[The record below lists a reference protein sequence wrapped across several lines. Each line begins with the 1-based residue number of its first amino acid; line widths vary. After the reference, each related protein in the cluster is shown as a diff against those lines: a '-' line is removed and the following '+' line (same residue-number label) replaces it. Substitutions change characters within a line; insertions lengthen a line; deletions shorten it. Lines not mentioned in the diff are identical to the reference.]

1 MELKMN
7 KLKTT
12 ICSVLALACISTS
25 PLVAGSSDFAGP
37 YFAIQGNGIGV
48 ELDGKYTDADG
59 TITKGAGG
67 KALHWAGL
75 DIGYNI
81 PLGDVFFVA
90 VGASYTPGEGEI
102 SKHDD
107 AADAADVKVKAKEFY
122 NYYIMPS
129 FAITDSSAIYIKA
142 GQAEAD
148 LDITGDYTGTA
159 TSSIDGDVLAIGLRT
174 ILPGGL
180 FFQSEA
186 GQVAYDKIK
195 INDIGNADSDGSTKG
210 DVEADPTFMY
220 GSFSIGVKF

>member
-1 MELKMN
+1 MN
-7 KLKTT
+7 KLKTM
-12 ICSVLALACISTS
+12 ICSVLALACMSTS
-25 PLVAGSSDFAGP
+25 PLVAGSADFAGP

-48 ELDGKYTDADG
+48 ELDGKYTDSDG
-59 TITKGAGG
+59 TVTNGAGG
-67 KALHWAGL
+67 KALNWAGV

-81 PLGDVFFVA
+81 PLGDVFFIA

-107 AADAADVKVKAKEFY
+107 AADAADVVVKAKEFY

-129 FAITDSSAIYIKA
+129 FAITDSSAIYIKV

-148 LDITGDYTGTA
+148 LNITGDFTGTA
-159 TSSIDGDVLAIGLRT
+159 TSSIDGDLIAIGLRT

-186 GQVAYDKIK
+186 GQTEYDSIT
-195 INDIGNADSDGSTKG
+195 INDIGTAADDDSGKG
-210 DVEADPTFMY
+210 DVKADPTFMY
-220 GSFSIGVKF
+220 GSFSIGIKF